1 MPVVRE
7 LSAGESHLAAAA
19 LLELRPHIGAPAA
32 LTERVDRQRAGGYRL
47 AGSFDDGEEEAA
59 AAAGFRVGENLPW
72 GRFLYVDDLVTRA
85 AMHGR
90 GHAGALMSWLLE
102 EAERERCDEFHL
114 DSGVIPERAD
124 AHRLYFRRRL
134 RISAYHFSAAVPPG
148 TR

>member
-1 MPVVRE
+1 MV
-7 LSAGESHLAAAA
+7 
-19 LLELRPHIGAPAA
+19 
-32 LTERVDRQRAGGYRL
+32 
-47 AGSFDDGEEEAA
+47 GSFDEGEEEAA
-59 AAAGFRVGENLPW
+59 AAAGFRVSDNLPW

-90 GHAGALMSWLLE
+90 GHAGALMSWLFE
-102 EAERERCDEFHL
+102 EAEREGCEQFHL

-148 TR
+148 SR